1 MREEEMIKRYKGV
14 VVSVWNKYFNDCTAI
29 EKEDLIQYGY
39 IGLIKAYRSFDS
51 CKGKLSSH
59 LYTNVYNAM
68 KTALREY
75 GNNIASREDK
85 MNMKYSE
92 IKPFSYYEYN
102 KGKEHIEGKDYIEGK
117 LFKEKTTIYMEDK
130 EDYTELYGYINKL
143 TEQKRKI
150 IYLIMQGYK
159 KADIVS
165 ILGIRYNQYESI
177 RKSALEELKG
187 MLEGK
192 EVKSKEIK
200 LRKGNCKNK
209 VFPNL
214 DKEIKLQAKEKGMK
228 VKDFCEEVIGINK
241 ITIEKWMR
249 GDSKPR
255 VNKIDMVCNKLEK
268 DKEYLFA
275 I

>member
-1 MREEEMIKRYKGV
+1 MREEEMIKRYKGIV
-14 VVSVWNKYFNDCTAI
+14 ISVWNKYFNDCTAI

-39 IGLIKAYRSFDS
+39 IGLIKAYRNFDS
-51 CKGKLSSH
+51 SKGKLVSH

-214 DKEIKLQAKEKGMK
+214 DKEIKLQAIEKGMK

-255 VNKIDMVCNKLEK
+255 VNKIDMVCNKLGK
-268 DKEYLFA
+268 DKEYLFG
-275 I
+275 

>member
-1 MREEEMIKRYKGV
+1 MREEEMIKEYKGV
-14 VVSVWNKYFNDCTAI
+14 VISVWNKYFNDCTAI

-92 IKPFSYYEYN
+92 IKPFSYYGYN
-102 KGKEHIEGKDYIEGK
+102 KGREHIEGKDYIEGK

-130 EDYTELYGYINKL
+130 EDYTELYGCINKL

-177 RKSALEELKG
+177 RKSALEELKE

-200 LRKGNCKNK
+200 LRKGNCKSK

-255 VNKIDMVCNKLEK
+255 ANKIDMVCKKLGK
-268 DKEYLFA
+268 DKEYLFG
-275 I
+275 

>member
-1 MREEEMIKRYKGV
+1 
-14 VVSVWNKYFNDCTAI
+14 
-29 EKEDLIQYGY
+29 
-39 IGLIKAYRSFDS
+39 
-51 CKGKLSSH
+51 
-59 LYTNVYNAM
+59 M
-68 KTALREY
+68 KTALKEC
-75 GNNIASREDK
+75 GNNVASRKDK

-130 EDYTELYGYINKL
+130 ELYSCINKL

-228 VKDFCEEVIGINK
+228 VKDFCEEVI
-241 ITIEKWMR
+241 
-249 GDSKPR
+249 
-255 VNKIDMVCNKLEK
+255 V
-268 DKEYLFA
+268 
-275 I
+275 

>member
-1 MREEEMIKRYKGV
+1 MREEEMIRRYKGIV
-14 VVSVWNKYFNDCTAI
+14 ISVWNKYFNDCTAI

-39 IGLIKAYRSFDS
+39 IGLIKAYRNFDS
-51 CKGKLSSH
+51 SKGKLSSH

-117 LFKEKTTIYMEDK
+117 LFKEKTIIYMEDK

-159 KADIVS
+159 KADIVN

-255 VNKIDMVCNKLEK
+255 VNKIDMVCNKLGK
-268 DKEYLFA
+268 NKEYLFG
-275 I
+275 